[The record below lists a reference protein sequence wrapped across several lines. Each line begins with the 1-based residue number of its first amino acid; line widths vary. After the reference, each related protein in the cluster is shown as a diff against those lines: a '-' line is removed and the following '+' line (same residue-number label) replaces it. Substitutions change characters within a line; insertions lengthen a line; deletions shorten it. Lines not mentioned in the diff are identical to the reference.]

1 MIQVIRSFLYSVGIV
16 GTEQNAK
23 KFLAIGFIT
32 VFLLV
37 FYYVCFL
44 YPETSPLLSDF
55 YKNRQSRAGDIL
67 TNITSTN
74 VRLKGIFGAVI
85 VSQVTTKCVHIK
97 YISLLCNYPFIEY
110 YFLSIRK
117 RWDTLI
123 SKMLCLI
130 HLEWVY
136 LLAIL
141 TRYHRN

>member
-85 VSQVTTKCVHIK
+85 VSQVTTNCVHIYK
-97 YISLLCNYPFIEY
+97 
-110 YFLSIRK
+110 
-117 RWDTLI
+117 
-123 SKMLCLI
+123 
-130 HLEWVY
+130 
-136 LLAIL
+136 
-141 TRYHRN
+141 

>member
-117 RWDTLI
+117 R
-123 SKMLCLI
+123 
-130 HLEWVY
+130 
-136 LLAIL
+136 
-141 TRYHRN
+141 